1 MSRQS
6 APAPSPP
13 ETRREVVTETLH
25 GVDIDDPY
33 RWLEGDDEAV
43 REWTDAQN
51 DHVDAALD
59 DDRWDG
65 LRPRFEALV
74 EVADYGPITVRE
86 DRYFATVREPGA
98 DHARLVV
105 RDAPDGED
113 RVLVDPNAW
122 AANRDAD
129 RPPRSMAWYVPSHD
143 GDRVAIGVTK
153 GGDENYDVRVLSVP
167 DPDSTVPDDA
177 EASRADEEGTSASPG
192 YGAGVE
198 EVTVLPER
206 GRVNAGS
213 LAWEADGEGFVYV
226 ATGGAADGA
235 QMDKE
240 IRRFRFADGPEAEA
254 VLLEHDDRHVWP
266 RVTVDPDTGLL
277 AVAFSEMVGG
287 TEWYVRVDGD
297 LRPVLTD
304 TDADTSVRF
313 HGGTAFV
320 TTDHDAPR
328 RRLLACSVERFREGD
343 LSFHECREVLP
354 EGEGVLRSAVPTP
367 GRLVVHRR
375 RDAHSRLSVH
385 DRDGTHLRDVSLP
398 DYCSVTWVSA
408 ARDAPE
414 AFFGVTGFDRPPAAR
429 GLNLT
434 GEARDDADGGS
445 GETAPAES
453 TEIDSVDLSVP
464 DDLVVEQRFVDSTD
478 GVEVPVFVCYR
489 EGVSVDG
496 PRPTLLYGYGGF
508 RNSVTPSFGRFRLP
522 FLADGGAFAAVC
534 ARGGCEY
541 GESWHEAGMLAE
553 KQHTFDDFVAA
564 GETLCESGLTNSDHL
579 AVAGGSNGGLSVGAV
594 VTQRP
599 DLWAAAQCAVPLLD
613 MLRFHRFLL
622 GESWTTE
629 YGHPED
635 PEAFKYLRAY
645 SPYHNV
651 DPDESYPPVYFTTA
665 ASDTRVHPSHA
676 RKMTA
681 RLQNEAD
688 GGPFLLR
695 TNSETGHGVG
705 KPASMIVDEQ
715 TDSWAFLYER
725 LGIEVGDGG
734 DRDPAAV
741 DRDHEA

>member
-25 GVDIDDPY
+25 GIDVDDPY
-33 RWLEGDDEAV
+33 RWLEGDDAAV
-43 REWTDAQN
+43 SEWADAQN

-59 DDRWDG
+59 DALRDR
-65 LRPRFEALV
+65 LRPRFADLV
-74 EVADYGPITVRE
+74 EVADYGPISVRE
-86 DRYFATVREPGA
+86 GRYFATVREPGA

-105 RDAPDGED
+105 RDAPDGTD

-122 AANRDAD
+122 AANRDGD

-143 GDRVAIGVTK
+143 GERVAVGVTD

-167 DPDSTVPDDA
+167 DPSDSGVESPEA
-177 EASRADEEGTSASPG
+177 EG
-192 YGAGVE
+192 YGPGVE
-198 EVTVLPER
+198 QIASLPDR

-213 LAWEADGEGFVYV
+213 LAWTADDEGLVYV

-240 IRRFRFADGPEAEA
+240 IRRFRFADGPDAES
-254 VLLEHDDRHVWP
+254 VLLEHDDQHVWP
-266 RVTVDPDTGLL
+266 RVTVDPDSGLL

-304 TDADTSVRF
+304 TDAETSVRF
-313 HGGTAFV
+313 HDGTAFV
-320 TTDHDAPR
+320 STDHGAPR
-328 RRLLACSVERFREGD
+328 RRLLACSVDRFREGD
-343 LSFHECREVLP
+343 LSFEECREVLP
-354 EGEGVLRSAVPTP
+354 GGEGILQSVVPTP
-367 GRLVVHRR
+367 ERLLVHRQ

-398 DYCSVTWVSA
+398 SYCSVTWVSGN
-408 ARDAPE
+408 RDAPE
-414 AFFGVTGFDRPPAAR
+414 AFFGLTGFDRPPAVRKLDLADESP
-429 GLNLT
+429 
-434 GEARDDADGGS
+434 GEGDGVGEGGDAPELAS
-445 GETAPAES
+445 AEV
-453 TEIDSVDLSVP
+453 DSVDLPVP

-478 GVEVPVFVCYR
+478 GAEVPVFVCYR
-489 EGVSVDG
+489 EEVNVEG
-496 PRPTLLYGYGGF
+496 PRPTVLYGYGGF
-508 RNSVTPSFGRFRLP
+508 RNSITPSFGRFRLP

-534 ARGGCEY
+534 ARGGYEY
-541 GESWHEAGMLAE
+541 GEPWHEAGMLE
-553 KQHTFDDFVAA
+553 DKQHTFDDFVAA
-564 GETLCESGLTNSDHL
+564 GEALCESGLTDADHL

-613 MLRFHRFLL
+613 MLRFHRLLL

-635 PEAFKYLRAY
+635 PEAFEYLKEY

-651 DPDESYPPVYFTTA
+651 DPDATYPPVYFTTA

-681 RLQNEAD
+681 RLQHEAE

-695 TNSETGHGVG
+695 TKSETGHGVG
-705 KPASMIVDEQ
+705 KPASMVVDEQ

-725 LGIEVGDGG
+725 LDVKVGSDDRGVGG
-734 DRDPAAV
+734 EAAGDPADGA
-741 DRDHEA
+741 

>member
-25 GVDIDDPY
+25 GIDVDDPY
-33 RWLEGDDEAV
+33 RWLEGDDAAV
-43 REWTDAQN
+43 SEWADAQN

-59 DDRWDG
+59 DALRDR
-65 LRPRFEALV
+65 LRPRFADLV
-74 EVADYGPITVRE
+74 EVADYGPISVRE
-86 DRYFATVREPGA
+86 GRYFATVREPGA

-105 RDAPDGED
+105 RDAPDGTD

-122 AANRDAD
+122 AANRDGD

-143 GDRVAIGVTK
+143 GERVAVGVTD

-167 DPDSTVPDDA
+167 DPSDSGVESPEA
-177 EASRADEEGTSASPG
+177 EG
-192 YGAGVE
+192 YGPGVE
-198 EVTVLPER
+198 EIASLPER

-213 LAWEADGEGFVYV
+213 LAWTADDEGLVYV

-240 IRRFRFADGPEAEA
+240 IRRFRFADGPDAES
-254 VLLEHDDRHVWP
+254 VLLEHDDQHVWP
-266 RVTVDPDTGLL
+266 RVTVDPDSGLL

-304 TDADTSVRF
+304 TDAETSVRF
-313 HGGTAFV
+313 HDGTAFV
-320 TTDHDAPR
+320 STDHGAPR
-328 RRLLACSVERFREGD
+328 RRLLACSVDRFREGD
-343 LSFHECREVLP
+343 LSFEECREVLP
-354 EGEGVLRSAVPTP
+354 DGEGILQSVVPTP
-367 GRLVVHRR
+367 DRLLVHRQ

-398 DYCSVTWVSA
+398 SYCSVTWVSGN
-408 ARDAPE
+408 RDAPE
-414 AFFGVTGFDRPPAAR
+414 AFFGLTGFDRPPAVRKLDLADESP
-429 GLNLT
+429 
-434 GEARDDADGGS
+434 GEGDGVGEGGDAPELAS
-445 GETAPAES
+445 AEV
-453 TEIDSVDLSVP
+453 DSVDLPVP

-478 GVEVPVFVCYR
+478 GAEVPVFVCYR
-489 EGVSVDG
+489 EEVNVEG
-496 PRPTLLYGYGGF
+496 PRPTVLYGYGGF
-508 RNSVTPSFGRFRLP
+508 RNSITPSFGRFRLP

-534 ARGGCEY
+534 ARGGYEY
-541 GESWHEAGMLAE
+541 GEPWHEAGMLE
-553 KQHTFDDFVAA
+553 DKQHTFDDFVAA
-564 GETLCESGLTNSDHL
+564 GEALCESGLTDADHL

-635 PEAFKYLRAY
+635 PEAFEYLKEY

-651 DPDESYPPVYFTTA
+651 DPDATHPPVYFTTA

-681 RLQNEAD
+681 RLQHEAE

-695 TNSETGHGVG
+695 TKSETGHGVG
-705 KPASMIVDEQ
+705 KPASMVVDEQ

-725 LGIEVGDGG
+725 LDVKVGSDDRGVGG
-734 DRDPAAV
+734 EAAGDPADGA
-741 DRDHEA
+741 

>member
-6 APAPSPP
+6 EPTPSPP

-25 GVDIDDPY
+25 GVDVDDPY

-43 REWTDAQN
+43 REWVDAQN
-51 DHVDAALD
+51 AHVDAALD
-59 DDRWDG
+59 DDLRDR
-65 LRPRFEALV
+65 LRPRFDDLV
-74 EVADYGPITVRE
+74 EVADYGPIAVRQG
-86 DRYFATVREPGA
+86 RYFATVREPGA

-105 RDAPDGED
+105 RDAPDGAD

-122 AANRDAD
+122 AANRDDD

-143 GDRVAIGVTK
+143 GERVAVGVTE

-167 DPDSTVPDDA
+167 DPSGSAP
-177 EASRADEEGTSASPG
+177 EASGGDG
-192 YGAGVE
+192 YGPGVE
-198 EVTVLPER
+198 EVAVLPER

-213 LAWEADGEGFVYV
+213 LAWEADGDGFVYV

-240 IRRFRFADGPEAEA
+240 IRRFRLADGPDEED
-254 VLLEHDDRHVWP
+254 VLLEHDDQHVWP
-266 RVTVDPDTGLL
+266 RVTVDPDSGLL

-287 TEWYVRVDGD
+287 TEWYVWTDGG

-304 TDADTSVRF
+304 TDAETSVRF
-313 HGGTAFV
+313 HDGTAFIS
-320 TTDHDAPR
+320 TDHGAPR
-328 RRLLACSVERFREGD
+328 RRLLACSVDRFREGD
-343 LSFHECREVLP
+343 LSFEECREVLP
-354 EGEGVLRSAVPTP
+354 EGEGILRSAVPTP
-367 GRLVVHRR
+367 ERLLVHRQ

-398 DYCSVTWVSA
+398 SYCSVTWVSGD
-408 ARDAPE
+408 RDAPE
-414 AFFGVTGFDRPPAAR
+414 AFFGLTGFDRPPAVR
-429 GLNLT
+429 GLDLD
-434 GEARDDADGGS
+434 GDAMD
-445 GETAPAES
+445 EKLAS
-453 TEIDSVDLSVP
+453 TEIDSVDLPVP

-478 GVEVPVFVCYR
+478 GAEVPVFVCYR
-489 EGVSVDG
+489 EDTAVDG

-534 ARGGCEY
+534 ARGGYEY
-541 GESWHEAGMLAE
+541 GEPWHEAGMLAD

-564 GETLCESGLTNSDHL
+564 GEALCASGLTDADHL

-599 DLWAAAQCAVPLLD
+599 DLWAAAQCSVPLLD

-635 PEAFKYLRAY
+635 PEAFEYLRAY

-651 DPDESYPPVYFTTA
+651 DPEATYPPVYFTTA

-695 TNSETGHGVG
+695 TKSATGHGVG
-705 KPASMIVDEQ
+705 KPASMVVDEQ

-725 LGIEVGDGG
+725 LGIEVDGDVGVASGGSG
-734 DRDPAAV
+734 DRDDA
-741 DRDHEA
+741 

>member
-1 MSRQS
+1 MSRES
-6 APAPSPP
+6 VPARSPP
-13 ETRREVVTETLH
+13 ETKREVVTETLH
-25 GVDIDDPY
+25 GVDVDDPY
-33 RWLEGDDEAV
+33 RWLEGDGAAV
-43 REWTDAQN
+43 DDWVDAQN
-51 DHVDAALD
+51 AHVDAVLD
-59 DDRWDG
+59 DGLRDR
-65 LRPRFEALV
+65 LRPRFEDLV

-86 DRYFATVREPGA
+86 GRYFATVREPGD

-105 RDAPDGED
+105 RDAPDGEN

-122 AANRDAD
+122 PANRDGD
-129 RPPRSMAWYVPSHD
+129 GPPRSMAWYVPSHD
-143 GDRVAIGVTK
+143 GERVAVGVTE

-167 DPDSTVPDDA
+167 DPSEAGSTADADDP
-177 EASRADEEGTSASPG
+177 EAAGDDG
-192 YGAGVE
+192 YGPGVE
-198 EVTVLPER
+198 EVAVLPER

-213 LAWEADGEGFVYV
+213 LAWAADGEGFVYV

-240 IRRFRFADGPEAEA
+240 IRRFRLADGPEAET
-254 VLLEHDDRHVWP
+254 VLLEHDDQHVWP
-266 RVTVDPDTGLL
+266 RVTVDPDSGLL

-287 TEWYVRVDGD
+287 TEWYVHVDGE

-304 TDADTSVRF
+304 TDAETSVQF

-320 TTDHDAPR
+320 STDHGAPR
-328 RRLLACSVERFREGD
+328 RRLLACSVDRFREGG
-343 LSFHECREVLP
+343 LSFEECREVLP
-354 EGEGVLRSAVPTP
+354 GGEGIIQSVVPTP
-367 GRLVVHRR
+367 ERLLVHRQ

-385 DRDGTHLRDVSLP
+385 DRDGTHRRDVSLP
-398 DYCSVTWVSA
+398 SYCSVTWVSG

-414 AFFGVTGFDRPPAAR
+414 AFFGLTGFDRPPAVR
-429 GLNLT
+429 GLDL
-434 GEARDDADGGS
+434 DDGGEDTEA
-445 GETAPAES
+445 GPTA
-453 TEIDSVDLSVP
+453 IDSVDLSVP

-478 GVEVPVFVCYR
+478 GAEVPVFVCYR
-489 EGVSVDG
+489 EDVAVDG

-534 ARGGCEY
+534 ARGGYEY
-541 GESWHEAGMLAE
+541 GEPWHEAGMLAE

-564 GETLCESGLTNSDHL
+564 GEGLCESELTDTDHL

-635 PEAFKYLRAY
+635 PAAFEYLRAY

-651 DPDESYPPVYFTTA
+651 DPDATHPPVYFTTA

-681 RLQNEAD
+681 RLQNEAA

-695 TNSETGHGVG
+695 TKSATGHGVG
-705 KPASMIVDEQ
+705 KPASMVVDEQ
-715 TDSWAFLYER
+715 TDSWAFCYEQ
-725 LGIEVGDGG
+725 LGIEPGAD
-734 DRDPAAV
+734 DRDAANA
-741 DRDHEA
+741 E

>member
-25 GVDIDDPY
+25 GIDVDDPY
-33 RWLEGDDEAV
+33 RWLEGDDAAV
-43 REWTDAQN
+43 SEWADAQN

-59 DDRWDG
+59 DALRDR
-65 LRPRFEALV
+65 LRPRFADLV
-74 EVADYGPITVRE
+74 EVADYGPISVRE
-86 DRYFATVREPGA
+86 GRYFATVREPGA

-105 RDAPDGED
+105 RDAPDGTD

-122 AANRDAD
+122 AANRDGD

-143 GDRVAIGVTK
+143 GERVAVGVTD

-167 DPDSTVPDDA
+167 DPSDSGVESPEA
-177 EASRADEEGTSASPG
+177 EG
-192 YGAGVE
+192 YGPGVE
-198 EVTVLPER
+198 QIASLPDR

-213 LAWEADGEGFVYV
+213 LAWTADDEGLVYV

-240 IRRFRFADGPEAEA
+240 IRRFRFADGPDAES
-254 VLLEHDDRHVWP
+254 VLLEHDDQHVWP
-266 RVTVDPDTGLL
+266 RVTVDPDSGLL

-304 TDADTSVRF
+304 TDAETSVRF
-313 HGGTAFV
+313 HDGTAFV
-320 TTDHDAPR
+320 STDHGAPR
-328 RRLLACSVERFREGD
+328 RRLLACSVDRFREGD
-343 LSFHECREVLP
+343 LSFEECREVLP
-354 EGEGVLRSAVPTP
+354 GGEGILQSVVPTP
-367 GRLVVHRR
+367 ERLLVHRQ

-398 DYCSVTWVSA
+398 SYCSVTWVSGN
-408 ARDAPE
+408 RDAPE
-414 AFFGVTGFDRPPAAR
+414 AFFGLTGFDRPPAVRKLDLADESP
-429 GLNLT
+429 
-434 GEARDDADGGS
+434 GEGDGVGEGGDAPELAS
-445 GETAPAES
+445 AEV
-453 TEIDSVDLSVP
+453 DSVDLPVP

-478 GVEVPVFVCYR
+478 GAEVPVFVCYR
-489 EGVSVDG
+489 EEVNVEG
-496 PRPTLLYGYGGF
+496 PRPTVLYGYGGF
-508 RNSVTPSFGRFRLP
+508 RNSITPSFGRFRLP

-534 ARGGCEY
+534 ARGGYEY
-541 GESWHEAGMLAE
+541 GEPWHEAGMLE
-553 KQHTFDDFVAA
+553 DKQHTFDDFVAA
-564 GETLCESGLTNSDHL
+564 GEALCESGLTDADHL

-629 YGHPED
+629 YGHP
-635 PEAFKYLRAY
+635 
-645 SPYHNV
+645 
-651 DPDESYPPVYFTTA
+651 PVYFTTA

-681 RLQNEAD
+681 RLQHEAE

-695 TNSETGHGVG
+695 TKSETGHGVG
-705 KPASMIVDEQ
+705 KPASMVVDEQ

-725 LGIEVGDGG
+725 LDVKVGSDDRGVGG
-734 DRDPAAV
+734 EAAGDPADGA
-741 DRDHEA
+741 

>member
-6 APAPSPP
+6 APGPSPP
-13 ETRREVVTETLH
+13 ETRREIVTETLH
-25 GVDIDDPY
+25 GVDVDDPY

-43 REWTDAQN
+43 REWVDAQN
-51 DHVDAALD
+51 DHVDEALD
-59 DDRWDG
+59 DGLRDR
-65 LRPRFEALV
+65 LRPRFEELV
-74 EVADYGPITVRE
+74 EVADYGPIAVRE
-86 DRYFATVREPGA
+86 GRYFATVREPGA

-105 RDAPDGED
+105 RDAPDGAD

-122 AANRDAD
+122 AANREDD

-143 GDRVAIGVTK
+143 GERVAVGVTE

-167 DPDSTVPDDA
+167 DPSEARHNSDSA
-177 EASRADEEGTSASPG
+177 EG

-198 EVTVLPER
+198 AVAVLPER

-213 LAWEADGEGFVYV
+213 LAWAADGEGFVYV

-240 IRRFRFADGPEAEA
+240 LRRFRLADGPDEED
-254 VLLEHDDRHVWP
+254 VLLEHDDQHVWP
-266 RVTVDPDTGLL
+266 RVTVDPDSGLL

-287 TEWYVRVDGD
+287 TEWYVRVDGE

-304 TDADTSVRF
+304 TDAETSVRF

-320 TTDHDAPR
+320 STDHGAPR
-328 RRLLACSVERFREGD
+328 RRLLACSVDRFREGD
-343 LSFHECREVLP
+343 LSFAECRELLP
-354 EGEGVLRSAVPTP
+354 GGEGIIQSVVPTP
-367 GRLVVHRR
+367 DRLLVHRQ

-398 DYCSVTWVSA
+398 PYCSVTWVSG

-414 AFFGVTGFDRPPAAR
+414 AFFGLTGFDRPPAVR
-429 GLNLT
+429 GLDLDGDAGGGDSG
-434 GEARDDADGGS
+434 GESDSDGDDTDD
-445 GETAPAES
+445 PPDLPS
-453 TEIDSVDLSVP
+453 TELDSVDIDAP

-478 GVEVPVFVCYR
+478 GAEVPLFVCYR
-489 EGVSVDG
+489 EDVSVDG

-534 ARGGCEY
+534 ARGGYEY
-541 GESWHEAGMLAE
+541 GEPWHEAGMLAD

-564 GETLCESGLTNSDHL
+564 GEALCASGLTDADHL

-635 PEAFKYLRAY
+635 PEAFEYLRAY

-651 DPDESYPPVYFTTA
+651 DPDETYPPVYFTTA

-681 RLQNEAD
+681 RLQHEAD

-695 TNSETGHGVG
+695 TKSATGHGVG
-705 KPASMIVDEQ
+705 KPASMVVDEQ

-725 LGIEVGDGG
+725 LDVSVGGGETTDGG
-734 DRDPAAV
+734 A
-741 DRDHEA
+741 